1 MPLTTQALWAAL
13 SNEVEALLDPSSIVP
28 RRHDP
33 GKTFPM
39 PTPRQPKIRTRMAPE
54 ERRVQLLEC
63 AARLITSEGLEVL
76 SMERVAEE
84 AGVSKA
90 LVYAYFESRKGLLA
104 CLLQADLIRIQAEQA
119 RAAQGAQTFPELVRA
134 TTHIAL
140 AEIERRGPLL
150 RRLLN
155 EPSLTGATG
164 LVRMRRHDAN
174 ARYLARRIQSEFD
187 VSYAH
192 ALKLTEI
199 GLGLTIAAGELI
211 QRGGA
216 RREEIEATTCALIMA
231 AVRAGA
237 ETIRARR

>member
-1 MPLTTQALWAAL
+1 MPL
-13 SNEVEALLDPSSIVP
+13 P
-28 RRHDP
+28 RLP
-33 GKTFPM
+33 KT
-39 PTPRQPKIRTRMAPE
+39 RTRLAPA
-54 ERRVQLLEC
+54 ERRVQILEC
-63 AARLITSEGLEVL
+63 AARLITSEGLDVL

-104 CLLQADLIRIQAEQA
+104 QLLESDLNRIQAEQA
-119 RAAQGAQTFPELVRA
+119 RAAQGAQTFPELVKA

-140 AEIERRGPLL
+140 SEIEQRGPLL

-155 EPSLTGATG
+155 EPSLTSPVG
-164 LVRMRRHDAN
+164 LVRMRGHDAN
-174 ARYLARRIQSEFD
+174 AKYLARRIQREFD
-187 VSYAH
+187 VTYGD

-216 RREEIEATTCALIMA
+216 RREDIEETTCAMIVG

-237 ETIRARR
+237 EKIRTRR